1 MKNKKLHNKKI
12 LVGITGSIAAYKI
25 PHFVRLLIKE
35 GAEVKII
42 ASKAALDLVSAVSLS
57 TVAKNPVL
65 SDISDSSQWNNH
77 VDLALWADIF
87 IIAPLT
93 ANTLAKLA
101 YGLCD
106 NLLTAVYLSA
116 KCPIYFAP
124 AMDLDMWKHP
134 STQNNIQKLI
144 SYGCHLIPVRS
155 GELASGLIGPGRMAE
170 PEEIRDFIYKHIQE
184 KKQILPY
191 KRAVITAGPTYE
203 RLDPVRFIG
212 NFSSGKMGISF
223 AKYLADN
230 GIQVDLVLG
239 PSKEKVQNLNIKV
252 HPVISAEEMMEKV
265 QALMEDADLFIMAAA
280 VSDYRPSDYSTE
292 KIKKQDKEGDNF
304 TINLVKNPDILA
316 YVGKHKKENQTVIGF
331 ALETENELENAKKK
345 LDKKKADFILLNS
358 LRDTGAGFG
367 TDTNK
372 VTIISKKYPEKA
384 LPLIS
389 KDEIPSYVMQFI
401 QNPE

>member
-1 MKNKKLHNKKI
+1 MKNKKFQNKKI
-12 LVGITGSIAAYKI
+12 LVGITGSIAAYKL

-35 GAEVKII
+35 GAEVKVI
-42 ASKAALDLVSAVSLS
+42 ASKSALDLVSSVSLS

-65 SDISDSSQWNNH
+65 SDINDSTQWNNH
-77 VDLALWADIF
+77 VALALWADIF

-93 ANTLAKLA
+93 ANTLAKFA

-134 STQNNIQKLI
+134 STQKNINTLL
-144 SYGCHLIPVRS
+144 SYGNHLIPVAS

-170 PEEIRDFIYKHIQE
+170 PEEIRDFIYKHLQE
-184 KKQILPY
+184 QQQTLPY

-203 RLDPVRFIG
+203 KLDPVRFIG
-212 NFSSGKMGISF
+212 NFSSGKMGIAF
-223 AKYLADN
+223 AKYLAKN
-230 GIQVDLVLG
+230 GVQVELILG
-239 PSKEKVQNLNIKV
+239 PSKEKVQNKNISV
-252 HPVISAEEMMEKV
+252 HHVISADDMMEKV
-265 QALMEDADLFIMAAA
+265 QSFMYNADLFIMAAA
-280 VSDYRPSDYSTE
+280 VSDYKPRDYSTE
-292 KIKKQDKEGDNF
+292 KIKKQDKEKDDF
-304 TINLVKNPDILA
+304 TIKLIKNPDILA
-316 YVGKHKKENQTVIGF
+316 YVGEHKKENQTVIGF

-358 LRDTGAGFG
+358 LSDTGAGFG

-372 VTIISKKYPEKA
+372 VTILSKKYPEKA

-401 QNPE
+401 QNPK